1 MIIDSRLE
9 ICDNAALTLAG
20 FATTPVPLGSLIDL
34 TSNLAI
40 GNALKE
46 YPGNSDRAYLCI
58 RVTTTATSAG
68 AATVKFAL
76 VSDAQDPVVAATAT
90 PHWESPDIPKAT
102 LVAGYEV
109 ACIPLPRGVY
119 ERYLGLVQTVGTADL
134 TAGKVDAYITLTP
147 PSWFAAP
154 DAL

>member
-9 ICDNAALTLAG
+9 FCDNAALTLEA
-20 FATTPVPLGSLIDL
+20 FATTPLPLGSLIDL

-46 YPGNSDRAYLCI
+46 YPGNSDKVYLCI
-58 RVTTTATSAG
+58 RVTKAVTSLG

-90 PHWESPDIPKAT
+90 KHWESADLGKAT
-102 LVAGYEV
+102 LVAGYQV
-109 ACIPLPRGVY
+109 VCIQLPRGTY
-119 ERYLGLVQTVGTADL
+119 ERYLGLIQTVGTADL
-134 TAGKVDAYITLTP
+134 TDGKVDAYITMDP
-147 PSWFAAP
+147 PSWLALP

>member
-9 ICDNAALTLAG
+9 FCDNAALTLDAYG
-20 FATTPVPLGSLIDL
+20 TTPLPLGSLIDL

-46 YPGNSDRAYLCI
+46 YPGNSDQAYLVI
-58 RVTTTATSAG
+58 KVTTSVASLG
-68 AATVKFAL
+68 AATVTFGL

-90 PHWESPDIPKAT
+90 KHWTSAALAKAT

-109 ACIPLPRGVY
+109 VCIPLPRGQY